1 MRRGLRY
8 TARALPLAALLCA
21 ASFACDARIGE
32 PGTVTPG
39 ERPPPD
45 AEDGEGE
52 HAGSSVGE
60 LQMRLD
66 TLTSKRDAT
75 LETAMSDVDTCEQ
88 LCDLAT
94 SICEVAKRLEVIANR
109 NAGNESY
116 QVLERQAQLE
126 CREAMESCT
135 NCVGGFENQGPPPQ
149 EDEAGKSE
157 EPTE

>member
-1 MRRGLRY
+1 MRRGLRN
-8 TARALPLAALLCA
+8 TARAFPLAALLGMG
-21 ASFACDARIGE
+21 SFACDARVGE

-39 ERPPPD
+39 EHGMPPGPG
-45 AEDGEGE
+45 DGEGQ

-66 TLTSKRDAT
+66 TLTSKRDAVVEGAT
-75 LETAMSDVDTCEQ
+75 SDVDTCEQ

-116 QVLERQAQLE
+116 QVLKRQAQLE

-135 NCVGGFENQGPPPQ
+135 NCVSGFEGQ
-149 EDEAGKSE
+149 
-157 EPTE
+157 EPTQEPDASEPPKKE